1 MRTVPVIEAEIQAI
15 KEANSHWTNDAGVI
29 ALITELMKEKNH
41 LNSTTP
47 VLSTP
52 ILSTQTC
59 NQVPGVKV
67 GGNYV
72 FPSFGQTLFKGAW
85 IKVNSKWRPGIIKFG
100 GAREIDN
107 VRDLRTVL
115 QGVSLEDYHLVE
127 VKPWYNALRNDRDS
141 ARGGSMPRY
150 EGVQSEFTGQLIAD
164 TDVILKHIR
173 DVSIAL
179 KTLHSAGFVH
189 CDVKPSNVFLDGEC
203 NAFLGDFGSLAVEWL
218 SARPVHDWLA
228 LVLSVL
234 QLLRKLPF
242 TELPHKWS
250 VIEKR
255 IGALRGDTDPCH
267 IELVRIFDEEVIP
280 CI

>member
-1 MRTVPVIEAEIQAI
+1 M
-15 KEANSHWTNDAGVI
+15 
-29 ALITELMKEKNH
+29 
-41 LNSTTP
+41 
-47 VLSTP
+47 
-52 ILSTQTC
+52 
-59 NQVPGVKV
+59 KV

-115 QGVSLEDYHLVE
+115 QGVSLEDYHLVD

-141 ARGGSMPRY
+141 ARGVSMPRY

-203 NAFLGDFGSLAVEWL
+203 NAFLGDFGSLAVRGEEVYSYTPGYTVEEVEWL